1 MRLRKIRLAGFKS
14 FVDPTSISFPGD
26 LIGVV
31 GPNGCGKS
39 NIIDAVRWVMG
50 EISAKH
56 LRGDTMADVVF
67 TGSTS
72 RKPVG
77 QATVELVFD
86 NSDGRVGGRF
96 ASYTEISVKR
106 QVSLEGQSHY
116 FLNGA
121 RCRRRDVMD
130 LFFGTGLGPRSY
142 AIIEQGMISR
152 VIEAKPEELRDFLE
166 EAAGISKY
174 KERRRETENRLK
186 HTQENMDR
194 LSDLRE
200 ELGKRITHLK
210 RQATMAE
217 KYKVLKQEERQLKA
231 ELLAL
236 QWRALDEEAKVHA
249 AEVGEQQVKLE
260 AVIAE
265 QRKAE
270 SKLETL
276 RDAHTEATDAFNE
289 VYRKVLDASAA
300 IARTEEAIQNL
311 RGQRQQLG
319 ESRERESQNLD
330 EAKQH
335 IASEEA
341 RLKEIRDTLEELE
354 PELEEVQAD
363 AARARLEF
371 RQSEEAMHAW
381 QSEYEVLSQAA
392 QEPAHAK
399 HAEETRIAHLEDNLR
414 QLNERAARIEAER
427 KALDVGALD
436 RSVKEIR
443 TRMNDSSERIHQV
456 ESDLEKRQETLKTL
470 RQRRQEA
477 DEALHQARDRLQE
490 LRGRLV
496 SLKAL
501 QQDALGKGPGGAS
514 DWLQAR
520 GLGDSPRLAE
530 VLKAES
536 GWERAVEVVL
546 GTHLESV
553 CVDGDLETHL
563 TALEGLD
570 GSDLSLV
577 ALDGGADAGA
587 RNRLG
592 MPLLSAKVSGSA
604 AAADLLGGVYAADSL
619 PQAVTLRRKLESG
632 ESVVTP
638 AGIWIGPGWAR
649 VAPGA
654 SDDAGVL
661 AREQEIE
668 SLAGAFAELE
678 TEVANLELEHGA
690 AETGLGDAESEYAES
705 QTALSDA
712 HRQHGDL
719 KSELGAASARLEQT
733 QARAAS
739 LASELLEVRN
749 QLVAEKEVRD
759 TAKKRLQRS
768 DQEVQRLSGE
778 RDAWQTRRETHRK
791 RLEEVREQWHS
802 ARDRAY
808 EIGVKVESLKAQA
821 ASLEE
826 ARGRNSDQVKR
837 IEARLG
843 ELDEKLAALDQPAR
857 EAKQRLDAELAARSE
872 VEQSLK
878 SARAKVEGLESEV
891 RELDRARHQIEE
903 RVTVEREALSELKL
917 KSQESVV
924 RRQTVEE
931 QVAQGGQ
938 NLSALLDEIGE
949 DASESEWQE
958 KLEAMDRRINR
969 LGPINLAAIDEYEQQ
984 AERKE
989 YLDTQYTDLEE
1000 AINTLNAAIQ
1010 RIDRETRARFKETYE
1025 KVNTGLGELF
1035 PRLFGGG
1042 SAYLQLTGE
1051 DLLSTGVSV
1060 MARPPGK
1067 RNTSIQLLS
1076 GGEKALTAVALVFAI
1091 FEMNPAPF
1099 CLLDEVDAPLDDA
1112 NVMRFCELVKD
1123 MSEQIQFVL
1132 VTHNK
1137 ITMELS
1143 QQLIGVT
1150 MNEPGV
1156 SRLVAVDIDEAVQ
1169 LAAV

>member
-106 QVSLEGQSHY
+106 QVSLDGQSHY
-116 FLNGA
+116 FLQGA

-174 KERRRETENRLK
+174 KERRRETENRLR

-194 LSDLRE
+194 LSDIRG

-217 KYKVLKQEERQLKA
+217 KYKLLKQEERQLKA

-249 AEVGEQQVKLE
+249 ARVAEQQIKLE
-260 AVIAE
+260 AAIAE
-265 QRKAE
+265 QRRAE
-270 SKLETL
+270 SRLETQ
-276 RDAHTEATDAFNE
+276 RDAHAQATDAFNE

-319 ESRERESQNLD
+319 QNREREVQNLD
-330 EAKQH
+330 EARAH
-335 IASEEA
+335 IESEQA
-341 RLKEIRDTLEELE
+341 KLTEIRQTLERLE
-354 PELEEVQAD
+354 PELDEVQAE

-371 RQSEEAMHAW
+371 RRSEEAMHAW
-381 QSEYEVLSQAA
+381 QSEFEALSQAA

-399 HAEETRIAHLEDNLR
+399 RAEETRIVHLEENLL
-414 QLNERAARIEAER
+414 QLSNREYRVEAER
-427 KALDVGALD
+427 KALDLD
-436 RSVKEIR
+436 SLGLIVKQIRSR
-443 TRMNDSSERIHQV
+443 LDDSAKRIQRV
-456 ESDLEKRQETLKTL
+456 ESDLEAQKEALRSL
-470 RQRRQEA
+470 RQRRQRA
-477 DEALHQARDRLQE
+477 DDALHAARDRLQE
-490 LRGRLV
+490 TRGRLV
-496 SLKAL
+496 SLRAL

-514 DWLQAR
+514 DWLEAR
-520 GLGDSPRLAE
+520 GLTDSPRLAE
-530 VLKAES
+530 VLEAES

-546 GTHLESV
+546 GICLESV
-553 CVDGDLETHL
+553 CVN
-563 TALEGLD
+563 EGLD
-570 GSDLSLV
+570 AHLEALEELGEGGLSLV
-577 ALDGGADAGA
+577 DGGGDADAGG

-592 MPLLSAKVSGSA
+592 LPLLSAKVSGSA
-604 AAADLLGGVYAADSL
+604 AAAGLLRGVYAVDSL
-619 PQAVTLRRKLESG
+619 PQAVKLRHRLEPG

-638 AGIWIGPGWAR
+638 GGIWIGSGWAR
-649 VAPGA
+649 VVPGA
-654 SDDAGVL
+654 ADEAGVL
-661 AREQEIE
+661 AREQEIKT
-668 SLAGAFAELE
+668 LAEAFSEIE

-690 AETGLGDAESEYAES
+690 AESALQDAESEYAES
-705 QTALSDA
+705 QSALAEA
-712 HRQHGDL
+712 HRQQGDL
-719 KSELGAASARLEQT
+719 KSGLGAAQARLEQA

-749 QLVAEKEVRD
+749 RLAAEKEVRS
-759 TAKKRLQRS
+759 TAEERLKQSS
-768 DQEVQRLSGE
+768 DEVRRLSGE
-778 RDAWQTRRETHRK
+778 RETWQTRREAHRK

-821 ASLEE
+821 GSLED
-826 ARGRNSDQVKR
+826 ARGRNSEQMKR
-837 IEARLG
+837 IESRLS
-843 ELDEKLAALDQPAR
+843 ELDQQLSAMDQPAR

-872 VEQSLK
+872 VEQTLK
-878 SARAKVEGLESEV
+878 SAREKVETLDSEV
-891 RELDRARHQIEE
+891 RELDRTRHQIEE
-903 RVTVEREALSELKL
+903 RVTQERDALSELKL
-917 KSQESVV
+917 ESQESVV

-931 QVAQGGQ
+931 QVAHSGQ
-938 NLSALLDEIGE
+938 ELKTLLDAIGE
-949 DASESEWQE
+949 EADEAAWHE

-969 LGPINLAAIDEYEQQ
+969 LGPINLAAIDEHEQQ
-984 AERKE
+984 SERKA
-989 YLDTQYTDLEE
+989 YLDKQYADLEE
-1000 AINTLNAAIQ
+1000 AISTLNAAIQ
-1010 RIDRETRARFKETYE
+1010 RIDRETRARFKDTYE
-1025 KVNTGLGELF
+1025 KVNSGLGELF

-1042 SAYLQLTGE
+1042 SAYLQLTGD

-1076 GGEKALTAVALVFAI
+1076 GGEKALTAVAMVFAI
-1091 FEMNPAPF
+1091 FQMNPAPF

-1112 NVMRFCELVKD
+1112 NVMRFCELVRD

-1156 SRLVAVDIDEAVQ
+1156 SRLVAVDIDEAVRM
-1169 LAAV
+1169 AAV